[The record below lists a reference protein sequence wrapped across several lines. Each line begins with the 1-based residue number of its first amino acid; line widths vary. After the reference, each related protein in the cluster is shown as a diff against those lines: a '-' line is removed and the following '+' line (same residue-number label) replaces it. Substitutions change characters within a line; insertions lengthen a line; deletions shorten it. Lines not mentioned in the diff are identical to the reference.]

1 MSVKN
6 ILEAIAVTAELTGT
20 ELSVNARVAMAE
32 ELAIYPEAAVLDALR
47 RCRKEVRGNR
57 LTMADVM
64 TRIND
69 GRPGAEEAW
78 ALYPKNETGSAAV
91 TEEMQCAMSAAWPL
105 IQEGDRVAARMAFKE
120 SYERIITENRAKNIA
135 VKWSVS
141 LGTNT
146 GEREAALVD
155 AVQRQRISVDR
166 AMGLLPH
173 TCEPERFLMS
183 VGATNHKLL
192 EAPKNEDKARIE
204 NNRARLRL
212 IISEL
217 LPDENRIAAKEK
229 NKGAA

>member
-32 ELAIYPEAAVLDALR
+32 ELSIYPEVAVLDALR
-47 RCRKEVRGNR
+47 RCRKEIRGSR

-64 TRIND
+64 TRISD

-78 ALYPKNETGSAAV
+78 ALYPKNETGSSAV
-91 TEEMQCAMSAAWPL
+91 TEEMQLAMSAAWPL

-120 SYERIITENRAKNIA
+120 SYERLITENRAKNIP

-141 LGTNT
+141 LGTNP

-155 AVQRQRISVDR
+155 AVQRHRLTADH
-166 AMGLLPH
+166 ALGLLPH
-173 TCEPERFLMS
+173 TCTPEQFLMS
-183 VGATNHKLL
+183 VGATDHLL
-192 EAPKNEDKARIE
+192 LAAPKTEDRVQLE

-212 IISEL
+212 IVSEL
-217 LPDENRIAAKEK
+217 LPDEKRVAAKDPA
-229 NKGAA
+229 KGAA